1 MAASGNTL
9 GDYLRARR
17 GQIRPEDVGLVAG
30 ARRRVQGLRREELAT
45 LAGISSDY
53 YLRLEQGRDKNPS
66 PQILDALARA
76 LRLDANAA
84 EYLRQ
89 LASPGNAR
97 REHADVEIAAEDS
110 AELIE
115 QFAMPAIVASRCLDV
130 LAANPIAR
138 ALSPGFAPGQNF
150 LRWRLLDPAA
160 RELYVDWDEMT
171 DIAVSGLR
179 EVAAGDPDDPRLRSL
194 IVELSATS
202 DRFRELWARADV
214 GYRSSLIHLRHP
226 IVGDV
231 YLRSH
236 RLSLD
241 HSGGQHLLIYR
252 VEPGSVSAAALEA
265 LAGARPLDARGTVPI
280 LTLGNG
286 RITEVP

>member
-1 MAASGNTL
+1 MAVGGNTL

-17 GQIRPEDVGLVAG
+17 GQVRPEDVGLVPS

-66 PQILDALARA
+66 AQVLDALARA
-76 LRLDANAA
+76 LRLDATATD
-84 EYLRQ
+84 YLHQ
-89 LASPGNAR
+89 LASPTNGR
-97 REHADVEIAAEDS
+97 RDHAEVEVAAYDS
-110 AELIE
+110 ADLIE
-115 QFAMPAIVASRCLDV
+115 QFPMPAIVASRCLDV
-130 LAANPIAR
+130 LAANPVAR

-160 RELYVDWDEMT
+160 RELYADWDEMT

-194 IVELSATS
+194 VGELTAAS

-214 GYRSSLIHLRHP
+214 GYRASVIHMRHP
-226 IVGDV
+226 DVGDV
-231 YLRSH
+231 YMRSY
-236 RLSLD
+236 RLSIPY
-241 HSGGQHLLIYR
+241 SGGQHLLIYR
-252 VEPGSVSAAALEA
+252 VEPGSASAAALDA
-265 LAGARPLDARGTVPI
+265 LVATVENPTEGADHDSH
-280 LTLGNG
+280 
-286 RITEVP
+286 